1 MQIQEILNNPW
12 VAVFGGILLILL
24 LLWPVYGI
32 LKGTKNKKIWLSL
45 YVFGLVFGA
54 RIWVVMT
61 GIIQTS
67 EGLQTTELLGHEK
80 ILDSLLHTLQTFSM
94 DEDYTQYTLEGK
106 RILVSC
112 GLGNWS
118 VVYGLIIS
126 VLNVAAPLQ
135 RKYLKRSIGAARYRM

>member
-12 VAVFGGILLILL
+12 IAVFGGILLILL

-80 ILDSLLHTLQTFSM
+80 ILDSLLHTLQT
-94 DEDYTQYTLEGK
+94 
-106 RILVSC
+106 
-112 GLGNWS
+112 
-118 VVYGLIIS
+118 
-126 VLNVAAPLQ
+126 LNVIKELQ
-135 RKYLKRSIGAARYRM
+135 KSYLILSGLTGRNMMRWIMSL